1 MGLWSERDCASWDVE
16 RLLEAHRPL
25 PRTDFVHEL
34 ARSLGRRSE
43 ARRSLA
49 WSRVAFVTALSVLML
64 GVFASFGGVSYA
76 AGRVDS
82 GVEAVKNAISG
93 SDQSLRV
100 SQRSPARDQYGS
112 PPSVTPPQIGGG
124 VLGTGGAGS
133 QPNPSG
139 SLPFTGFP
147 LILTM
152 AIGMGLMLVGMLLRR
167 RELQG

>member
-1 MGLWSERDCASWDVE
+1 MRLWTGRDRVSRDVE

-34 ARSLGRRSE
+34 ARGLGRSE
-43 ARRSLA
+43 ARHPLA

-82 GVEAVKNAISG
+82 GVEAVKNALGG
-93 SDQSLRV
+93 SDGSLRV
-100 SQRSPARDQYGS
+100 SQSSPASDQYGS
-112 PPSVTPPQIGGG
+112 PPPVQTGGG
-124 VLGTGGAGS
+124 VLGSGGGAS
-133 QPNPSG
+133 QPSPSG

-147 LILTM
+147 LIFTM
-152 AIGMGLMLVGMLLRR
+152 AIGIGLMLVGILLRR
-167 RELQG
+167 RELRG